1 MSSKST
7 SSKAGQSFSM
17 DDFASALDK
26 YDFQFDKGQV
36 VRGKVCEYDNSG
48 AYVDIGG
55 KSLAFVSEKEVIL
68 RGNQTLEEALPLQ
81 EEMEFMI
88 VRGQDEDGQVT
99 LSRRQLEIK
108 EAWTNIAA
116 MSEAGTSVQIRISG
130 VNKGGVTGDIEG
142 LRGFIPRSH
151 LQNQDDM
158 ESLIGQLL
166 TASFL
171 EVNPDEKKLV
181 LSQRNAMRA
190 SAMSRLAQG
199 TLMEGRVASIK
210 PYGVFVDL
218 GGVSG
223 LLHIR
228 EVSGVQID
236 SLTKIFAIGQSIKVA
251 IAEIDEYRN
260 RISLSTKVLE
270 SYPGEILEKF
280 DEVMENA
287 ESRLDAV
294 MTEENH

>member
-1 MSSKST
+1 M
-7 SSKAGQSFSM
+7 A
-17 DDFASALDK
+17 
-26 YDFQFDKGQV
+26 
-36 VRGKVCEYDNSG
+36 
-48 AYVDIGG
+48 
-55 KSLAFVSEKEVIL
+55 
-68 RGNQTLEEALPLQ
+68 
-81 EEMEFMI
+81 
-88 VRGQDEDGQVT
+88 
-99 LSRRQLEIK
+99 
-108 EAWTNIAA
+108 
-116 MSEAGTSVQIRISG
+116 EAGNSVQIRVSG

-166 TASFL
+166 TATFL
-171 EVNPDEKKLV
+171 EVNPDDKKLV

-199 TLMEGRVASIK
+199 TLVEGKVASIK
-210 PYGVFVDL
+210 PYGVFVDF

-223 LLHIR
+223 LLHIK
-228 EVSGVQID
+228 EVSGVQVE
-236 SLTKIFAIGQSIKVA
+236 SLTKLFAVGQSIKVA

-270 SYPGEILEKF
+270 AYAGEIIEKF

-287 ESRLDAV
+287 ESRLEAA
-294 MTEENH
+294 TSAAE